1 MPRALLLGTGLPD
14 AGGRIAFMFLTRGP
28 LPLAPLWEKFFHG
41 HEGRYAVYVHASQPN
56 FTFPSNFSPVF
67 VDRQIPGGKV
77 EWGRMSVVA
86 AERRL
91 LAYAV
96 TDKRNE
102 YFVLVSESCIP
113 LWSFDYIHD
122 YISSTHISF
131 VEAHTDPFDEAFGR
145 YLPDIHMPAIRR
157 KDFLKGSQ
165 WFVMQRRHAELV
177 VQDTEHYLVHSK
189 SCQWRAQHSKYCCSD
204 EHYLQILLAL
214 KDPAGISRFPVT
226 LADWSQWRFHPETYY
241 SYNMTES
248 LFKTIK
254 STKHYLQYRYYWK
267 KFRNRYSYIENPKK
281 PQPAPTVENGFCVVE
296 GTVAFL
302 FLTRGPLPFAPLWE
316 RFFAGHEGRYSVY
329 VHASNASFA
338 FPADSPAIFR
348 NSLIPGGEVRWGGIS
363 MVDAE
368 RRLLAAALEDPD
380 NQHFALLSESCIPL
394 WPFDFVHRYV
404 ASTSVSFVDAYLDPY
419 NATFRRYIPH
429 IFKPLVG
436 PGDYR
441 KGNQWFVLQ
450 RRHAEVVVRDT
461 EHYVVHNRSCAVRLG
476 ARE

>member
-1 MPRALLLGTGLPD
+1 MISEGGRLVDKKPLKGYLPERICRVLCSLALVFVLSFLVSSLFFLLLSATLSPLLTSLLRYGAPAEPAD

-28 LPLAPLWEKFFHG
+28 LPLAPLWEKFFYG

-113 LWSFDYIHD
+113 LWSFDYIHN

-131 VEAHTDPFDEAFGR
+131 VEAHRDPFDEAFGR
-145 YLPDIHMPAIRR
+145 YLPDIHMPAISR

-165 WFVMQRRHAELV
+165 WFAMQRRHAELV
-177 VQDTEHYLVHSK
+177 LQDTEHYLVHSK

-241 SYNMTES
+241 SYNMTAE

-254 STKHYLQYRYYWK
+254 STKNYIQYRYYWK
-267 KFRNRYSYIENPKK
+267 NYPYSANGKSSQLDVNRQNR
-281 PQPAPTVENGFCVVE
+281 QNGKI
-296 GTVAFL
+296 AFL

-316 RFFAGHEGRYSVY
+316 KFFAGHEGRYSVY
-329 VHASNASFA
+329 VHASNTSFA

-368 RRLLAAALEDPD
+368 RRLLAAALQDPD
-380 NQHFALLSESCIPL
+380 NQHFTLLSESCIPL
-394 WPFDFVHRYV
+394 WSFDFVHQYV
-404 ASTSVSFVDAYLDPY
+404 ASTSVSFVDSYPDP
-419 NATFRRYIPH
+419 
-429 IFKPLVG
+429 
-436 PGDYR
+436 
-441 KGNQWFVLQ
+441 
-450 RRHAEVVVRDT
+450 
-461 EHYVVHNRSCAVRLG
+461 
-476 ARE
+476 

>member
-1 MPRALLLGTGLPD
+1 MISEGGRLVDKKPLKGYLPERICRVLCSLALVFVLSFLVSSLFFLLLSATLSPLLTSLLRYGAPAEPAD

-28 LPLAPLWEKFFHG
+28 LPLAPLWEKFFYG

-56 FTFPSNFSPVF
+56 FTFPSNFSPAF

-131 VEAHTDPFDEAFGR
+131 VEAHRDPFDEAFGR
-145 YLPDIHMPAIRR
+145 YLPDIHMPAIRQ

-165 WFVMQRRHAELV
+165 WFVLQRRHAELV

-241 SYNMTES
+241 SYNMTNE

-254 STKHYLQYRYYWK
+254 STKHYIQYRYYWK
-267 KFRNRYSYIENPKK
+267 KFRNRYTYIENPKK

-296 GTVAFL
+296 GTVRNCFL
-302 FLTRGPLPFAPLWE
+302 FARKFHVSSLPFLLK
-316 RFFAGHEGRYSVY
+316 
-329 VHASNASFA
+329 
-338 FPADSPAIFR
+338 
-348 NSLIPGGEVRWGGIS
+348 NS
-363 MVDAE
+363 
-368 RRLLAAALEDPD
+368 
-380 NQHFALLSESCIPL
+380 Q
-394 WPFDFVHRYV
+394 
-404 ASTSVSFVDAYLDPY
+404 
-419 NATFRRYIPH
+419 
-429 IFKPLVG
+429 
-436 PGDYR
+436 
-441 KGNQWFVLQ
+441 QVL
-450 RRHAEVVVRDT
+450 
-461 EHYVVHNRSCAVRLG
+461 G
-476 ARE
+476 F